1 MLRFAIRS
9 LVASALCA
17 CLCASP
23 CFGQMS
29 NNSQTENFAR
39 AYNEFKSDFAGELK
53 RAGVVGAS
61 FAMVHDNRVVGEE
74 FYGMSDAEAHRPV
87 DAETIYHWASV
98 TKTFTAIAIMQLRDR
113 GLLKLDD
120 PIVKYVPELRAI
132 HDPFGDVSEITIRQ
146 LLTHSSGFRG
156 ATWTWRDDAKS
167 WQPFE
172 PPRWEQLAALMP
184 YTEVLFKPGSKYSY
198 SNPGF
203 IYLGR
208 TIELLSHDD
217 YEVYIDK
224 NIFKPLEMHR
234 SYFDSTPYHLL
245 KHRSHSYYV
254 SAGKRT
260 DAVFDADTGIT
271 VSNGGLNAPMS
282 DMIKYVNFLMGDPSK
297 RDFYNGV
304 LKRSSLEEM
313 WQPQLEIA
321 RETKDGETI
330 VRSVGLSFFIQ
341 DIDGQRFIG
350 HTGDQNAF
358 HAFMQL
364 CPATRTAS
372 LLVLNTEVEPLADLP
387 PGTLLPRAML
397 NQSILKLF
405 HTLNAK

>member
-1 MLRFAIRS
+1 
-9 LVASALCA
+9 
-17 CLCASP
+17 
-23 CFGQMS
+23 MS
-29 NNSQTENFAR
+29 NNSQTEKFAR
-39 AYNEFKSDFAGELK
+39 AYSEFKSDFAGELQ

-61 FAMVHDNRVVGEE
+61 FALVRDNRVVGEE
-74 FYGMSDAEAHRPV
+74 FYGMSDAEARRPV

-113 GLLKLDD
+113 GLLRLDD
-120 PIVKYVPELRAI
+120 PIVKYVPELRAV

-156 ATWTWRDDAKS
+156 ATWTWRDDAKT

-172 PPRWEQLAALMP
+172 PPRWEQLAAMMP

-224 NIFKPLEMHR
+224 NIFKPLEMYR
-234 SYFDSTPYHLL
+234 SYFDRTPHHLL

-254 SAGKRT
+254 SGGKRT
-260 DAVFDADTGIT
+260 EAVFDADTGIT
-271 VSNGGLNAPMS
+271 VANGGLNAPVR
-282 DMIKYVNFLMGDPSK
+282 DMIKYVQFLLGDPA
-297 RDFYNGV
+297 RREVYDAV

-321 RETKDGETI
+321 RETHGGERI
-330 VRSVGLSFFIQ
+330 VRSVGLSFFIE
-341 DIDGQRFIG
+341 DIDGQRFVG

-364 CPATRTAS
+364 EPATRTAS
-372 LLVLNTEVEPLADLP
+372 ILVLNTEVEPLADLP
-387 PGTLLPRAML
+387 PGTLLPRSML
-397 NQSILKLF
+397 NQSIIKLF
-405 HTLNAK
+405 QALNAK

>member
-1 MLRFAIRS
+1 
-9 LVASALCA
+9 
-17 CLCASP
+17 
-23 CFGQMS
+23 
-29 NNSQTENFAR
+29 
-39 AYNEFKSDFAGELK
+39 
-53 RAGVVGAS
+53 
-61 FAMVHDNRVVGEE
+61 
-74 FYGMSDAEAHRPV
+74 
-87 DAETIYHWASV
+87 
-98 TKTFTAIAIMQLRDR
+98 
-113 GLLKLDD
+113 
-120 PIVKYVPELRAI
+120 
-132 HDPFGDVSEITIRQ
+132 
-146 LLTHSSGFRG
+146 
-156 ATWTWRDDAKS
+156 
-167 WQPFE
+167 
-172 PPRWEQLAALMP
+172 
-184 YTEVLFKPGSKYSY
+184 
-198 SNPGF
+198 
-203 IYLGR
+203 
-208 TIELLSHDD
+208 
-217 YEVYIDK
+217 
-224 NIFKPLEMHR
+224 
-234 SYFDSTPYHLL
+234 
-245 KHRSHSYYV
+245 
-254 SAGKRT
+254 
-260 DAVFDADTGIT
+260 
-271 VSNGGLNAPMS
+271 MS